1 MKAGASGDVRAG
13 PEVVAAQIGR
23 MPRGEWSVAVSCPFG
38 FPAVIETAPYLDD
51 GTPFPTLF
59 YLTCPTAADEVA
71 GREAAGGVEA
81 FRRSVAGA
89 PELTRAFAA
98 LDRLQRRRR
107 RELAFAVES
116 EEATRVA
123 DGGAVL
129 ERGIGGPRG
138 VERATCLHAYTAT
151 LLAATTGAL
160 GPVGAGARRDDWRTL
175 LGDVDRLWC
184 RDARCVGFLPGQW
197 ERRAAVDV
205 GTNSVRVLIGAVGES
220 GLVLGLVRRA
230 EITQLGAGLAPG
242 KPLDPEARL
251 RTARAVADLVAE
263 ARTLGARTIHLVGTS
278 AARDAEDGPAF
289 IAGLGQDLGVAAHVA
304 TGPEEAALTFLG
316 VTSDLEGDPVVVD
329 IGGGS
334 TELVRGRGSGGGSR
348 GPAVVAAPEIEGV
361 GLDVEG
367 VDAVSLDLGCVRGTA
382 AWFTSD
388 PPSHEEL
395 RVARCACVEAFRP
408 LASRFGSGTPQPPP
422 GGGDAAGIAQGR
434 RKGDSS
440 AAASPERLLRLVG
453 VAGTIT
459 TLACVALALPEYDPD
474 AIHLR
479 SFGGRELEDV
489 VDRLSAMGPDER
501 AALPCM
507 QRGRGGVIVAGGV
520 ILLAAMDALG
530 WSEVTVSE
538 RDLLDGILLSGFG

>member
-1 MKAGASGDVRAG
+1 MKAGGSGDVRAG
-13 PEVVAAQIGR
+13 SEVVAAQIGR
-23 MPRGEWSVAVSCPFG
+23 IPRGDWSVAVSCPFG
-38 FPAVIETAPYLDD
+38 FPAVIETAPYLAD

-59 YLTCPTAADEVA
+59 YLTCPTAVDEVA

-81 FRRSVAGA
+81 FRRSVAAA

-98 LDRLQRRRR
+98 LDRLQRCRR
-107 RELAFAVES
+107 RELAFAVEG
-116 EEATRVA
+116 EEAIRVA

-138 VERATCLHAYTAT
+138 AEQATCLHAYTAT
-151 LLAATTGAL
+151 LLAAATGAL
-160 GPVGAGARRDDWRTL
+160 GSAADDTRRRDWRAL

-184 RDARCVGFLPGQW
+184 RDARCVAFLPGRW

-205 GTNSVRVLIGAVGES
+205 GTNSVRVLIAAAGES
-220 GLVLGLVRRA
+220 GSVLGLVRRA

-242 KPLDPEARL
+242 RPFDPEARL
-251 RTARAVADLVAE
+251 RTEQAVVDLVAE

-278 AARDAEDGPAF
+278 AARDAADGPAF
-289 IAGLGQDLGVAAHVA
+289 IAALGRDLDVAARVA
-304 TGPEEAALTFLG
+304 TGAEEAALTFLG
-316 VTSDLEGDPVVVD
+316 ASHDLEGAPVVLD

-334 TELVRGRGSGGGSR
+334 TELVRGRATEVGSR
-348 GPAVVAAPEIEGV
+348 GAAGNAAPEIDAV

-388 PPSHEEL
+388 PPSCEEL
-395 RVARCACVEAFRP
+395 RVARRVCVEAFRP
-408 LASRFGSGTPQPPP
+408 LASRFGPGAPPP
-422 GGGDAAGIAQGR
+422 PPGDAAGMAQGR
-434 RKGDSS
+434 REGGLR
-440 AAASPERLLRLVG
+440 AAASLGLPRLVG

-459 TLACVALALPEYDPD
+459 TLACVALSLPEYDPD

-479 SFGGRELEDV
+479 NFDRTELEDV
-489 VDRLSAMGPDER
+489 VDRLCAMGPDER

-520 ILLAAMDALG
+520 ILLAAMEALG
-530 WSEVTVSE
+530 WTELTISE
-538 RDLLDGILLSGFG
+538 RDLLDGILLAGAG

>member
-1 MKAGASGDVRAG
+1 VKAGGSGDVRAG
-13 PEVVAAQIGR
+13 SEVVAAQIGR
-23 MPRGEWSVAVSCPFG
+23 MPRGEWSVVVSCPFG
-38 FPAVIETAPYLDD
+38 FPAVIETAPYLAD

-59 YLTCPTAADEVA
+59 YLTCPSAVDEVA

-81 FRRSVAGA
+81 FRRSVDGA
-89 PELTRAFAA
+89 PGLTRTFAA

-107 RELAFAVES
+107 RELARAADGED
-116 EEATRVA
+116 TIQVA

-129 ERGIGGPRG
+129 ERGIGGPQG
-138 VERATCLHAYTAT
+138 AERATCLHAYTAT

-160 GPVGAGARRDDWRTL
+160 GSAGASVKRDDWGAL

-184 RDARCVGFLPGQW
+184 RDARCVAFLPGRW
-197 ERRAAVDV
+197 ERHAAVDV
-205 GTNSVRVLIGAVGES
+205 GTNSVRVLIAAVGES
-220 GLVLGLVRRA
+220 GSVLGLVRRA

-242 KPLDPEARL
+242 RPFDPEARL
-251 RTARAVADLVAE
+251 RTGQAVADLVAE

-278 AARDAEDGPAF
+278 AARDAADGPAF
-289 IAGLGQDLGVAAHVA
+289 IAGLGRDLDVAAHVA
-304 TGPEEAALTFLG
+304 TGAEEAALTFLG
-316 VTSDLEGDPVVVD
+316 ATHDLEGAPVVVD

-334 TELVRGRGSGGGSR
+334 TELVRGRGTDVGSR
-348 GPAVVAAPEIEGV
+348 GAAGDATPESDAV

-388 PPSHEEL
+388 PPSCVEL
-395 RVARCACVEAFRP
+395 RVARRACVEAFRP
-408 LASRFGSGTPQPPP
+408 LASRFGPGAPPP
-422 GGGDAAGIAQGR
+422 TLGGATGMAQGR
-434 RKGDSS
+434 REGGSG
-440 AAASPERLLRLVG
+440 AATSPERLPRLVG

-479 SFGGRELEDV
+479 SFDRRELEDV

-520 ILLAAMDALG
+520 ILLAAMEALG
-530 WSEVTVSE
+530 WTEITVSE
-538 RDLLDGILLSGFG
+538 RDLLDGILLAAAG